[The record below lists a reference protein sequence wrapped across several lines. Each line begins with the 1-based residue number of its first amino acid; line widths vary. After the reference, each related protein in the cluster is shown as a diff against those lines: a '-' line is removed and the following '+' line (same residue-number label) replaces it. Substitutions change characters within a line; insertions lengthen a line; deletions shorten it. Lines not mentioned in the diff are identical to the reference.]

1 MLKKSFILP
10 GFLISLVLSLAAC
23 ISPSR
28 PSQEERE
35 REAEEIL
42 LALQEPK
49 YAVNDCLMIV
59 DLPRGETTSPLRVRV
74 EKIENGRY
82 WYRWWLGN
90 YWDMEL
96 TTAVG
101 EFHVLEKISLKV
113 EDCPL

>member
-1 MLKKSFILP
+1 MKNTKFI
-10 GFLISLVLSLAAC
+10 FAAIFSLIFVFSCVTT
-23 ISPSR
+23 PSR

-49 YAVNDCLMIV
+49 YGVNDCLMIV

-82 WYRWWLGN
+82 WYRWWLGS

-101 EFHVLEKISLKV
+101 EFRVLEKISLKV